1 MEVGVSGGLCVI
13 WGRGG
18 GMQREAE
25 KATNRRLSSKLPRD
39 NHIEI
44 TERRD

>member
-18 GMQREAE
+18 GH
-25 KATNRRLSSKLPRD
+25 ATRGGKGDKSQVVL
-39 NHIEI
+39 EI
-44 TERRD
+44 TER